1 MIVCWSIWILIGIVG
16 ESSAATALQHK
27 PTAIAKGA
35 KASLVVTFSWL
46 VDFMVVPLSEV
57 EERESVCPCPF
68 LMGRNYSDTT
78 NQLATY
84 IA

>member
-1 MIVCWSIWILIGIVG
+1 MSRHSG
-16 ESSAATALQHK
+16 
-27 PTAIAKGA
+27 AIDRGHEA
-35 KASLVVTFSWL
+35 VIVTFSWL